1 MSGTGALIGNL
12 LNIKPVLGLIDG
24 TVQPVTKARGMK
36 KAINEMVKAIPENTF
51 KIHIAH
57 AMAYDD
63 AELLRQNV
71 EKKYPDAEV
80 VLSELGPVIGAHL
93 GPGAMGVLYLHN

>member
-1 MSGTGALIGNL
+1 MAQYSL
-12 LNIKPVLGLIDG
+12 LRKRVAWRKQL
-24 TVQPVTKARGMK
+24 MK
-36 KAINEMVKAIPENTF
+36 WLKQYRKILF

-80 VLSELGPVIGAHL
+80 VLSELGPVIGAH
-93 GPGAMGVLYLHN
+93 

>member
-1 MSGTGALIGNL
+1 
-12 LNIKPVLGLIDG
+12 
-24 TVQPVTKARGMK
+24 
-36 KAINEMVKAIPENTF
+36 
-51 KIHIAH
+51 
-57 AMAYDD
+57 MAYDD